1 MANSL
6 SPANQDHYQLLIETA
21 REVIYRINMEG
32 IIVFVNNTVKDV
44 LGYNKEEIIGK
55 HFMNFIPPSFQFE
68 MNELFKRLLVEVETT
83 NHYLEAPIASKSGK
97 DIWMGQSILI
107 HDLPNG
113 DRVFLIVSRNIQSRI
128 VAEEQM
134 RLNEQKHRIINYFAT
149 SLLGSNSM
157 EEILWDITYN
167 CISTLSFEDCIVYLF
182 NENRT
187 HLVQTAAYGKGK
199 EDNYKII
206 NPIQIKLGH
215 GIVGTVALTG
225 IPEVIDDVTI
235 DERYIVD
242 DISRSSEI
250 TVPIV
255 YENKVI
261 GVIDSEHSQKGFF
274 QPYHLETLQIIA
286 SLCSNKLM
294 RAISLK
300 ERQINENKYKNII
313 ENMPCGLIELNN
325 NFEITKAYPRF
336 CDLLGFCENE
346 LVGQTPNLFLLNKED
361 YKTSSKKASFSQ
373 SNNMDTGIQQLQLKK
388 KDNAIIWAIVNV
400 SPIHNNK
407 GEVNGFIQMYLE
419 TTKEKELQ
427 IELEKAK
434 SIAESARDAEKEFL
448 ANMSHEIR
456 NPITSILGMT
466 NLMFDTNVSS
476 EQSEFLN
483 NIKTSSEIL
492 LSLVN
497 DILDLNKIDKEKITL
512 NPIVFDPISLVRSHA
527 RNISLNLHNQKV
539 KVRTYFDND
548 IPKRLL
554 GDVTIIN
561 QILLNIL
568 GNASKF
574 THYGTISIQVKLLSR
589 DHKLIWLKF
598 QIDDTGIGI
607 SKDEL
612 EQIFERFNQA
622 GKATNEKYGGTGLGL
637 HITKKLTEFLG
648 GRIYVE
654 STLNIG
660 SSFTVEIPFQVTDF
674 NVNYIDQP
682 RKTEDYKN
690 KLSAQI
696 LIVEDNEI
704 NRKYLEKL
712 LLKWNF
718 PFQSAKNGLEALSKL
733 ETHQFDLVLMDIR
746 MPIMDGYETSIK
758 LRKMKGNCN
767 QNIPIIALTASAL
780 ADEKKRAL
788 AAGMNHHVTK
798 PYRQEQLLGAIQ
810 KYLLLEKPNMIEKN
824 HFQFTPSIN
833 QTELSE
839 LYDNDLIQV
848 VEMFDL
854 FIKNMPHELSL
865 LHKLLEKGNSQEIKD
880 QLHKIKPNFTY
891 TGFNNI
897 STQIKQLEQ
906 QVLSTSIDELG
917 TEMSSTLKMME
928 ESLRI
933 VKVEY
938 KRLSQ
943 FLQKK

>member
-1 MANSL
+1 
-6 SPANQDHYQLLIETA
+6 
-21 REVIYRINMEG
+21 
-32 IIVFVNNTVKDV
+32 
-44 LGYNKEEIIGK
+44 
-55 HFMNFIPPSFQFE
+55 
-68 MNELFKRLLVEVETT
+68 
-83 NHYLEAPIASKSGK
+83 
-97 DIWMGQSILI
+97 
-107 HDLPNG
+107 
-113 DRVFLIVSRNIQSRI
+113 
-128 VAEEQM
+128 
-134 RLNEQKHRIINYFAT
+134 
-149 SLLGSNSM
+149 
-157 EEILWDITYN
+157 
-167 CISTLSFEDCIVYLF
+167 
-182 NENRT
+182 
-187 HLVQTAAYGKGK
+187 
-199 EDNYKII
+199 
-206 NPIQIKLGH
+206 
-215 GIVGTVALTG
+215 
-225 IPEVIDDVTI
+225 
-235 DERYIVD
+235 
-242 DISRSSEI
+242 
-250 TVPIV
+250 
-255 YENKVI
+255 
-261 GVIDSEHSQKGFF
+261 
-274 QPYHLETLQIIA
+274 
-286 SLCSNKLM
+286 
-294 RAISLK
+294 
-300 ERQINENKYKNII
+300 
-313 ENMPCGLIELNN
+313 
-325 NFEITKAYPRF
+325 
-336 CDLLGFCENE
+336 
-346 LVGQTPNLFLLNKED
+346 
-361 YKTSSKKASFSQ
+361 
-373 SNNMDTGIQQLQLKK
+373 
-388 KDNAIIWAIVNV
+388 
-400 SPIHNNK
+400 
-407 GEVNGFIQMYLE
+407 
-419 TTKEKELQ
+419 
-427 IELEKAK
+427 
-434 SIAESARDAEKEFL
+434 
-448 ANMSHEIR
+448 MSHEIR

-798 PYRQEQLLGAIQ
+798 PYRQEELLGAIQ

-824 HFQFTPSIN
+824 HFQFTSSIN